1 MELNYLV
8 LTHGAFGKALILS
21 AELIAGK
28 IENMEGISLEKTM
41 SIEDYIHV
49 VETQLNHI
57 DGNIILLTD
66 LFGGTPNNVA
76 MYLQNKHGYPVISG
90 VNLPMILEFALM
102 TPVEDESTEEFM
114 ERVIES
120 SKNAMRLQINGH
132 ESFDLE

>member
-8 LTHGAFGKALILS
+8 LTHGEFGKALILS

-41 SIEDYIHV
+41 SIEDYIQV
-49 VETQLNHI
+49 VETQLTNTKG
-57 DGNIILLTD
+57 DIILLTD

-76 MYLQNKHGYPVISG
+76 MYLQNKHGYPVVSG

-102 TPVEDESTEEFM
+102 TPMEEESIEVFM

-120 SKNAMRLQINGH
+120 SKSAIRLQINGH
-132 ESFDLE
+132 ELIDFE